1 VRRLSR
7 RPECRH
13 YTAWRINRGQADTD
27 SSYVSGLRA
36 TERTP
41 MMRLLE
47 LRVPLTLILD
57 LVAPP
62 DARELY
68 AREGISPDWVPVPV
82 LMSPFSAID

>member
-1 VRRLSR
+1 
-7 RPECRH
+7 
-13 YTAWRINRGQADTD
+13 
-27 SSYVSGLRA
+27 
-36 TERTP
+36 

-82 LMSPFSAID
+82 LMTQVSAID